1 MKDFMT
7 TLNTN
12 PTRRFAER
20 VEYYI
25 LYRPKYPAAVL
36 EFFKA
41 ELGLLPTHTIA
52 DIGSGTGFLTELW
65 LKHGNI
71 VWGVEPNREMREAG
85 EKLLKSYAK
94 FHSRDGTAE
103 ATTLEPDSVDFVTA
117 GQAFHWFNPQRART
131 ELSRILKPGGTVA
144 LIWNERLADATP
156 FARAYE
162 ALLLRHGTDYGAVAH
177 RTVIATNVDVLHQF
191 FAPRGFKVKAFPNE
205 QVFDFESLKGRLLS
219 SSYAPLPGHPNYDN
233 TLDELRRIFD
243 EFQANGTV
251 RFDYQTMVYYG

>member
-1 MKDFMT
+1 MT
-7 TLNTN
+7 TINTSN
-12 PTRRFAER
+12 TDPTRRFAER

-25 LYRPKYPAAVL
+25 RYRPQYPAAVL

-41 ELGLLPTHTIA
+41 ELGLLPSHIIA

-65 LKHGNI
+65 LRNSNV
-71 VWGVEPNREMREAG
+71 VWGVEPNQGMREAG
-85 EKLLKSYAK
+85 EKLLNGYAK
-94 FHSRDGTAE
+94 FHSIDGTAE
-103 ATTLEPDSVDFVTA
+103 ATKLEASSVDFVTA

-131 ELSRILKPGGTVA
+131 EFSRILKPGGTVA

-177 RTVIATNVDVLHQF
+177 RTVTATNVDVLHQF
-191 FAPRGFKVKAFPNE
+191 FAPRGFQVKAFDNA

-219 SSYAPLPGHPNYDN
+219 SSYAPLPGHPNYDA

-243 EFQANGTV
+243 EFQENGTV